1 MKNMRSET
9 RFLKN
14 NGIYYTNNKLANI
27 MIDNL
32 EIDFDGDFTLLE
44 LAVGEG
50 HILCLI
56 LRRLLY
62 HKQNCD
68 SNKIKDFLENNIYAF
83 DMREDAIKI
92 CIDNLNQILWEYFP
106 NLNVRWNVFQMDI
119 LEKEKLLNKKHKFD
133 FIISNP
139 PYVSRRNLSSETA
152 EYLKANSSF
161 CQKYNFDLYYY
172 FFEVALEFWNRV
184 GNFVFITP
192 NSYLKSRGAEKLL
205 RALVNEKLI
214 EKVIDFQDKLNFE
227 GATTFTAITKLSDD
241 NDEIVIFDSDNCIL
255 KNIKY
260 ETLLRDKNVFIFSE
274 HFPTLNEDAIQLNE
288 IANVRNGLATLQD
301 KVFVIKEG
309 EIIER
314 NNKEL
319 LFQKN
324 KKYHLIES
332 EIIKKLVRPS
342 DITQENIVIFPYNSK
357 NRPIL
362 EFKKKF
368 PLTYRYLEETLSEEY
383 IKKYGIFFGRT
394 QGFLGYDRSKV
405 IIPKVADL
413 KNSPFKLI
421 NEGFVQSGL
430 SITFFEDYSNR
441 VLTRIVDYLNSPTVL
456 NYLSN
461 ISKNYAA
468 GYQNI
473 SSTDLKYI
481 KIPRKLLEDNVW
493 QKH

>member
-1 MKNMRSET
+1 MRSET

-14 NGIYYTNNKLANI
+14 NGIYYTNNKLANV

-56 LRRLLY
+56 LRRFLY

-68 SNKIKDFLENNIYAF
+68 ANKIKDFLENNIYAF
-83 DMREDAIKI
+83 DKREDAIKI

-106 NLNVRWNVFQMDI
+106 NLKVRWNVFQMDI
-119 LEKEKLLNKKHKFD
+119 LEKENLLRKKHKFD

-139 PYVSRRNLSSETA
+139 PYVSRRNLSAETA

-172 FFEVALEFWNRV
+172 FFEVALEFWNRA
-184 GNFVFITP
+184 GNLVFITP
-192 NSYLKSRGAEKLL
+192 NSYLKSRGAEELL
-205 RALVNEKLI
+205 RTLVNEQLI
-214 EKVIDFQDKLNFE
+214 EKIIDFQDKLNFE
-227 GATTFTAITKLSDD
+227 GATIFTAITKLSDN
-241 NDEIVIFDSDNCIL
+241 NDDIVVFDSDNCII

-260 ETLLRDKNVFIFSE
+260 EALLRNKNVFIFSE
-274 HFPTLNEDAIQLNE
+274 NFPTLNEDVIPLND

-309 EIIER
+309 EILER
-314 NNKEL
+314 NNKRT

-324 KKYHLIES
+324 NKHYLIES

-342 DITQENIVIFPYNSK
+342 DIDRENIVIFPYNLK

-362 EFKKKF
+362 EFEKKF
-368 PLTYRYLEETLSEEY
+368 PLTYRYLDDALSEEY
-383 IKKYGIFFGRT
+383 KKKYGIYFGRT
-394 QGFLGYDRSKV
+394 QGFLGYRSSKV

-430 SITFFEDYSNR
+430 SITFFEDYSNQ
-441 VLTRIVDYLNSPTVL
+441 VLTSIVDYLNSPTVL

-473 SSTDLKYI
+473 SSTDLKFI
-481 KIPRKLLEDNVW
+481 EIPRRLLEDNV
-493 QKH
+493 

>member
-1 MKNMRSET
+1 
-9 RFLKN
+9 
-14 NGIYYTNNKLANI
+14 
-27 MIDNL
+27 
-32 EIDFDGDFTLLE
+32 FDGNFTLLE

-139 PYVSRRNLSSETA
+139 PYISRRNLSSETA
-152 EYLKANSSF
+152 KYLKANSSF

-227 GATTFTAITKLSDD
+227 GATTFTAITKLSDN
-241 NDEIVIFDSDNCIL
+241 NDEIVIFDSENCIL

-260 ETLLRDKNVFIFSE
+260 ETLSRNENVFIFSE

-309 EIIER
+309 
-314 NNKEL
+314 
-319 LFQKN
+319 
-324 KKYHLIES
+324 
-332 EIIKKLVRPS
+332 
-342 DITQENIVIFPYNSK
+342 
-357 NRPIL
+357 
-362 EFKKKF
+362 
-368 PLTYRYLEETLSEEY
+368 
-383 IKKYGIFFGRT
+383 
-394 QGFLGYDRSKV
+394 
-405 IIPKVADL
+405 
-413 KNSPFKLI
+413 
-421 NEGFVQSGL
+421 
-430 SITFFEDYSNR
+430 
-441 VLTRIVDYLNSPTVL
+441 
-456 NYLSN
+456 
-461 ISKNYAA
+461 
-468 GYQNI
+468 
-473 SSTDLKYI
+473 
-481 KIPRKLLEDNVW
+481 
-493 QKH
+493 